1 MTTALQ
7 IRLERLEAAVGT
19 MGARQFTF
27 SGGAAD
33 ADLNAFANSFGV
45 ELTERD
51 QILHLTISGQGNASD
66 QHISDL
72 TLAHCSDM
80 NVMLAYVAKYGKS
93 LVALDEDDA

>member
-19 MGARQFTF
+19 MAARQFTF

-45 ELTERD
+45 ELTDRD
-51 QILHLTISGQGNASD
+51 AVVHLTICGQDEASS
-66 QHISDL
+66 QHVGEL
-72 TLAHCSDM
+72 VLAHCSDVE
-80 NVMLAYVAKYGKS
+80 VMLAYVAKYGKS
-93 LVALDEDDA
+93 LVALDEDDT